1 MRHMLDILKNPNQ
14 ISATLLRL
22 FQKVWYSSITTPKRK
37 NCLLLRTVC
46 FEENSFLQKSE
57 WEDSATCQDC

>member
-1 MRHMLDILKNPNQ
+1 MFDILKIPNQ

-22 FQKVWYSSITTPKRK
+22 SKK
-37 NCLLLRTVC
+37 CLLFRTVC
-46 FEENSFLQKSE
+46 FEENGFLQKSE

>member
-1 MRHMLDILKNPNQ
+1 MRHMFDILKTPNQ
-14 ISATLLRL
+14 ISAILLRL
-22 FQKVWYSSITTPKRK
+22 FQKVWYSFITTQKQ
-37 NCLLLRTVC
+37 NCLLLRIVC

>member
-1 MRHMLDILKNPNQ
+1 MFDILKIPNQ
-14 ISATLLRL
+14 ISVIMLRL
-22 FQKVWYSSITTPKRK
+22 FQKVWYSSNTTPKQ

-46 FEENSFLQKSE
+46 FEENSFLQKGE

>member
-1 MRHMLDILKNPNQ
+1 MRHMFDILKTPNQ
-14 ISATLLRL
+14 ISATLLKL
-22 FQKVWYSSITTPKRK
+22 FQKVWYSPITTPKQ

-57 WEDSATCQDC
+57 WEDSAAC